1 MSPEGSRT
9 VLGFDYGTKSI
20 GVAIGQE
27 ITGSAS
33 ALKALRAADGIPDW
47 DEIGKLLKQWQ
58 PDLVVVGLP
67 LNMDGTEQEITVRA
81 KKFARRIEGR
91 FGCRVVMQDERLTT
105 VSAREHLFD
114 SGGYRALKKGSIDS
128 YSAVLILEDFFD
140 SGGVSNN
147 TFVHLHITGC
157 ITDNFHRINTIRKQS
172 YHHKGGESL
181 RINLAFIHIL
191 IGRFCFKFFAFI
203 LVSGHF
209 GKKILIIPVLFPFTQ
224 GFKGL
229 ADSHN
234 RKINSVLGL
243 FIDYFGFKII
253 SHLSPAVRNVIIIQ
267 GCANL
272 VETRKR
278 YVQKQGKQNFF

>member
-91 FGCRVVMQDERLTT
+91 FGCRVGMQDERLTT

-147 TFVHLHITGC
+147 
-157 ITDNFHRINTIRKQS
+157 S
-172 YHHKGGESL
+172 
-181 RINLAFIHIL
+181 
-191 IGRFCFKFFAFI
+191 
-203 LVSGHF
+203 
-209 GKKILIIPVLFPFTQ
+209 
-224 GFKGL
+224 
-229 ADSHN
+229 
-234 RKINSVLGL
+234 
-243 FIDYFGFKII
+243 
-253 SHLSPAVRNVIIIQ
+253 
-267 GCANL
+267 
-272 VETRKR
+272 
-278 YVQKQGKQNFF
+278 